1 MMTFPTWG
9 PSFVNEANDDILYPH
24 AGLFLLAHLAAV
36 AVFWSGVTLE
46 SVALGV
52 ALYLVRMFGI
62 CAGYHRYFAHR
73 SYATSR
79 PVQFA
84 LACLAQSSGQ
94 KSVLWWAAKHR
105 YHHLHS
111 DTERDVH
118 SPHWHGFWYS
128 HVGWIFAVR
137 HDQADL
143 SKVADLARYPELMW
157 LHRLEKLPA
166 ALLAI
171 TAWLIAGW
179 PGLVLGFIWST
190 IILYHATFCINSL
203 AHTHG
208 SRRYLTGD
216 ESRNNW
222 LLAVITLGEGWHNNH
237 HVCAS
242 SVRQG
247 FQWWEFDLTF
257 YLLAGLR
264 RLGLVWAFRLPPPS
278 LVHNERIPSAA
289 VLDRAANQLVRSFW
303 GQQAVERRQ
312 PKFVVRLAPASEYLP
327 DGRLQLGIPTRDELR
342 ECAAALFPQSPA
354 IETVVDRTLS
364 LLTAMDW
371 EEEPAARREHSHRFM
386 ALRGG
391 FRPAPRQFARR
402 A

>member
-1 MMTFPTWG
+1 MTFPTWG
-9 PSFVNEANDDILYPH
+9 ASSVNEANDDILYPH

-36 AVFWSGVTLE
+36 AVFWSGVTVE
-46 SVALGV
+46 SVILG
-52 ALYLVRMFGI
+52 AGLYLVRMFGI

-79 PVQFA
+79 AFQFV

-94 KSVLWWAAKHR
+94 KSILWWAAKHR

-111 DTERDVH
+111 DTEHDVH
-118 SPHWHGFWYS
+118 SPRWHGFWYS

-143 SKVADLARYPELMW
+143 SKVADLTRYPELMW
-157 LHRLEKLPA
+157 LHRFERLPA
-166 ALLAI
+166 AVLGSA
-171 TAWLIAGW
+171 AWLIAGW
-179 PGLVLGFIWST
+179 PGLVVGFIWST

-247 FQWWEFDLTF
+247 FQWWEFDATY

-264 RLGLVWAFRLPPPS
+264 RIGLVWAFRLPPPS
-278 LVHNERIPSAA
+278 LIRNERTPGAA
-289 VLDRAANQLVRSFW
+289 VLNRAADQLVRSFW
-303 GQQAVERRQ
+303 GQQADERPL
-312 PKFVVRLAPASEYLP
+312 PKSVVRLAPASGCLP
-327 DGRLQLGIPTRDELR
+327 DGRLQAHIPTRDELR
-342 ECAAALFPQSPA
+342 ERAAAVFPKSPV
-354 IETVVDRTLS
+354 IEDVVDRALS
-364 LLTAMDW
+364 LLTEMGR
-371 EEEPAARREHSHRFM
+371 EEETAA
-386 ALRGG
+386 
-391 FRPAPRQFARR
+391 AP
-402 A
+402 